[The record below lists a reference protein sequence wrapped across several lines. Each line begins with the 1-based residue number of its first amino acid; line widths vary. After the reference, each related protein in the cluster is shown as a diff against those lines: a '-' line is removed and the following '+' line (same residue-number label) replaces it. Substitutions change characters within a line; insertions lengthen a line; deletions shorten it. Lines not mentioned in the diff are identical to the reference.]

1 MIKNNILKTFEDFL
15 KEPLHILKKTI
26 INITGIET
34 ADPSQKT
41 ISVERTRDGIQI
53 NVINSKK
60 AYSLLSSVMYKRQV
74 SELRHLINENKTG
87 KVHKKLALLN
97 GSSEV

>member
-1 MIKNNILKTFEDFL
+1 MKNNILKTFEEFL

-41 ISVERTRDGIQI
+41 ISVEHTRDGIQI
-53 NVINSKK
+53 NVVNSKK
-60 AYSLLSSVMYKRQV
+60 AYNLLSSVMYKKQV
-74 SELRHLINENKTG
+74 SELRQLINENKTRE
-87 KVHKKLALLN
+87 VPKKFALLSA
-97 GSSEV
+97 GSKVQ